1 MDQLRPHGS
10 TDRDEITRQCTATSK
25 RSGKRCRKPAM
36 RGRAV
41 CLAHGGRTPRGVES
55 PHFQHGRYSRSM
67 PDQLLEAYENARQD
81 PRLLSLREDI
91 AMTDAMIAGLLQQ
104 LDDEPRPAKDRRIW
118 RQVMNQID
126 LKRRLVAS
134 EVRHM
139 VIAGQMI
146 PADDALALVAG
157 IVEIVNK
164 YVPDPADRRSIA
176 EEIGGL
182 IDDRNTWGSR

>member
-1 MDQLRPHGS
+1 MDHPRPHGS
-10 TDRDEITRQCTATSK
+10 NDTDEITRQCAATSK

-36 RGRAV
+36 RGRSV
-41 CLAHGGRTPRGVES
+41 CLAHGGRTPRGVDS
-55 PHFQHGRYSRSM
+55 PHFRHGRYSRSM
-67 PDQLLEAYENARQD
+67 PDQLLEAYEHARQD

-91 AMTDAMIAGLLQQ
+91 AMTDATIAGLLQQ

-118 RQVMNQID
+118 RQVGAQID

-146 PADDALALVAG
+146 PADQALSLVAG